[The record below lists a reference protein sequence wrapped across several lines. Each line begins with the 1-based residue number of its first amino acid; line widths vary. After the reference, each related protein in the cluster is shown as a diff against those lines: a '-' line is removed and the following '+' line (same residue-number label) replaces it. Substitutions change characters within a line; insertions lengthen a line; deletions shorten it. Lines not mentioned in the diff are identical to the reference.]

1 MSEQRQH
8 IDNLL
13 RDKFL
18 SFEGDI
24 PMSDWSAIED
34 KLNKKKRFAWLWWAA
49 IPLLLIG
56 SISFYALFNQDSS
69 NKLVKQS
76 EIKEPKEIII
86 ENQVIDKSE
95 TTTPSTSENLEIKK
109 SVNKLDNSNKDVQVS
124 EADNSNNQKTNNEKL
139 VTEKTDLAPILI
151 PQAVSNSISF
161 DLIEMFNKPVQFNII
176 PLLNQTELV
185 GFLTLEKPKAPKK
198 LNLTFEVGLN
208 LSPAMG
214 MDAIKENKS
223 KMIHRDYFSS
233 IAGSSSLG
241 NGFNNGINAQVN
253 LNKNWFIRSGLYSSN
268 YSVYHKF
275 NYSIDSAPAINAN
288 NDEILGYIPIPTE
301 NVSYDGK
308 SSIKYVSIPL
318 QLGNRTYFSKAFG
331 LESKLGFNF
340 SRLINASGQS
350 VNPTYLNLE
359 SIDGNNSIRKW
370 NSGVTISTGLFYK
383 TKNNLIFTVE
393 PNFSMLLGST
403 KAKNYPVKTSYY
415 NYGVNLNI
423 NYVLKGG
430 NK

>member
-8 IDNLL
+8 IDDLL

-56 SISFYALFNQDSS
+56 SISFYALLNQDSS
-69 NKLVKQS
+69 NNLVKQS
-76 EIKEPKEIII
+76 EIKERKEIVND
-86 ENQVIDKSE
+86 NQVIGNSE
-95 TTTPSTSENLEIKK
+95 TTTSITSENSDINR
-109 SVNKLDNSNKDVQVS
+109 SDNKLNNSNKDVQVS
-124 EADNSNNQKTNNEKL
+124 EANNLNNQQVKVEKS
-139 VTEKTDLAPILI
+139 VIIKSDLTPTQN
-151 PQAVSNSISF
+151 PQFEPTARLF
-161 DLIEMFNKPVQFNII
+161 DLIDLANKPVQFNKV
-176 PLLNQTELV
+176 PFLNHTELA

-214 MDAIKENKS
+214 MDAIKENRS
-223 KMIHRDYFSS
+223 KMIHRSYFSS

-241 NGFNNGINAQVN
+241 NGFNTGINAQVN

-268 YSVYHKF
+268 YSVYNNF
-275 NYSIDSAPAINAN
+275 NYTITEAPGINAA
-288 NDEILGYIPIPTE
+288 NDAIIGYLLIPSEKI
-301 NVSYDGK
+301 SYDGK
-308 SSIKYVSIPL
+308 SSIKYLSVPL
-318 QLGNRTYFSKAFG
+318 QFGNRTYFSKAFG

-340 SRLINASGQS
+340 SRLVNASGQS

-359 SIDGNNSIRKW
+359 PINGNNSIRKW

-393 PNFSMLLGST
+393 PNFSALLGST

>member
-1 MSEQRQH
+1 VSEQRQH
-8 IDNLL
+8 IDDLI

-56 SISFYALFNQDSS
+56 SISFYALLNQDSS
-69 NKLVKQS
+69 NNFVKQS
-76 EIKEPKEIII
+76 EIKERKEIVK
-86 ENQVIDKSE
+86 ENHVIDNSE
-95 TTTPSTSENLEIKK
+95 PTTPSTSENLEIKK
-109 SVNKLDNSNKDVQVS
+109 SGNRLNNSKKGVQVS
-124 EADNSNNQKTNNEKL
+124 EADNSNNQKTNKEKL
-139 VTEKTDLAPILI
+139 FTEETDLAPVLI
-151 PQAVSNSISF
+151 QPTVSNSNSSEI
-161 DLIEMFNKPVQFNII
+161 IEMFNKPVQFNKV
-176 PLLNQTELV
+176 PFLNQTELA

-198 LNLTFEVGLN
+198 LNLAFEVGLN

-214 MDAIKENKS
+214 MDAIKENRS
-223 KMIHRDYFSS
+223 KMIHRSYFSS

-241 NGFNNGINAQVN
+241 NGFNTGINAQVN

-268 YSVYHKF
+268 YSVYHNF
-275 NYSIDSAPAINAN
+275 NYTITEAPGINAA
-288 NDEILGYIPIPTE
+288 NDAIIGYLLIPNEKI
-301 NVSYDGK
+301 SYDGK
-308 SSIKYVSIPL
+308 SSIKYLSVPL
-318 QLGNRTYFSKAFG
+318 QFGNRTYFSKAFG

-340 SRLINASGQS
+340 SRLVNASGQS
-350 VNPTYLNLE
+350 VNPTFLNLE
-359 SIDGNNSIRKW
+359 PINGNNSIRKW

-393 PNFSMLLGST
+393 PNFSALLGST